1 MAEVVRLTR
10 VIALEDGLEDIGE
23 FLRSRGYITVPW
35 GQSNMAVDAVV
46 YTGRKLENIYNTAY
60 NQAADSLSEDIGESA
75 PYGVLLVNAQD
86 RTPEEVYQIIKN
98 RVYEHFI

>member
-1 MAEVVRLTR
+1 MTR

-23 FLRSRGYITVPW
+23 YLRSRGYKTVSW
-35 GQSNMAVDAVV
+35 GEPNTVIDAVV
-46 YTGRKLENIYNTAY
+46 YTGRKLENIYETTY
-60 NQAADSLSEDIGESA
+60 NRIIDPLSGDTGEEY

-86 RTPEEVYQIIKN
+86 RTPEEIYEIIKN

>member
-1 MAEVVRLTR
+1 MTR
-10 VIALEDGLEDIGE
+10 VVALEDGLEDIGE